1 MLRFPHNEPLA
12 AVRFPTKFLG
22 VKFKGDDAQTEEQ
35 KRNFYWLA
43 FWHWVAAG
51 AHLVSGTVIVAL
63 FFGLE
68 NTGNRVLASVFSD
81 TTNNFEAGTGSAYTA
96 IGGGPYEL
104 IYVLFPIPFI
114 TGLIHVYQALRCKS
128 TKKGWRNPE
137 KGMSPYKVN
146 VIRGV
151 NRTRWSEY
159 SVTATLMT
167 WIVCQVSG
175 MSNLYVLFAVAVVC
189 NVLLQWQGYF
199 FEEALAKYRKVK
211 AGEKKSDSGD
221 EEETKEAPSQDLKDT
236 TMSRFQVAKP
246 MLIGFVIFATQW
258 FFISISFTR
267 TVNASTE
274 TVPDFV
280 WITFFGILGTYLLFP
295 IPQLLYA
302 KRDLFCGAFVFDW
315 YWYEWSFIMLSLASK
330 LLLDWTMFAA
340 TNRRE

>member
-12 AVRFPTKFLG
+12 AVRFNRTITG
-22 VKFKGDDAQTEEQ
+22 MVIKGDDAQTEEQ

-43 FWHWVAAG
+43 FWHWVAAFV
-51 AHLVSGTVIVAL
+51 HLASGIVIVGL

-68 NTGNRVLASVFSD
+68 GKRNRVLASVFSD
-81 TTNNFEAGTGSAYTA
+81 TTNNFEAGTGAAYTA
-96 IGGGPYEL
+96 IGGGSYEL
-104 IYVLFPIPFI
+104 IYVLFPIPFL
-114 TGLIHVYQALRCKS
+114 TGLIHVYQALRCRS

-146 VIRGV
+146 VVRGV

-175 MSNLYVLFAVAVVC
+175 MSNVYVLFAVAVVC

-211 AGEKKSDSGD
+211 TREKKSDSED
-221 EEETKEAPSQDLKDT
+221 EEEPKELPSQDLKDT

-246 MLIGFVIFATQW
+246 MLIGFMIFATQW
-258 FFISISFTR
+258 FFISLSFIR

-340 TNRRE
+340 TNQQ